1 MMIKVLF
8 IMINNYLIHLKE
20 FIKMI
25 DKFQLIV
32 INYLMSNHKIEEL
45 MKFNHKMINFLNRM
59 INRVN
64 IKKNQIKQLMIQN
77 HKIINSVN
85 RMMCWINIKNPY
97 IKVMINK
104 KIKLIKNHQINNL
117 MINNNN
123 CLSLLDK
130 PSFFHQPLQY
140 HRNHQSPSH
149 VFRCQEGCHR
159 LQHGCCCCSSG

>member
-1 MMIKVLF
+1 
-8 IMINNYLIHLKE
+8 
-20 FIKMI
+20 
-25 DKFQLIV
+25 
-32 INYLMSNHKIEEL
+32 

-117 MINNNN
+117 MINKNK
-123 CLSLLDK
+123 LVK
-130 PSFFHQPLQY
+130 
-140 HRNHQSPSH
+140 
-149 VFRCQEGCHR
+149 VFKK
-159 LQHGCCCCSSG
+159 L